1 MLYRKMLREMRGNLG
16 QFISVLILSF
26 LATFIYAGFESNVVG
41 SGKAVNE
48 FHEKTNIADAWI
60 YSEGFKE
67 ENLDQVKE
75 LSFVKDAQFRT
86 EIRGTT
92 VDYEGAQLDIYLM
105 DESTIL
111 KPYVFKGTEEEN
123 EKLKVSDSVE
133 FDGDDKEGVWLN
145 GSFAKEWDIAVGDK
159 IKLEYNG
166 IKFERTVRGLIMEPE
181 YEYTKAEKDSD
192 INFKTLAY
200 VYMSYKAFP
209 IREYAESKVKSGKIN
224 ARELKSSD
232 AFKDK
237 IEDIEKK
244 LAEYGM
250 TIDDIDE
257 DMLLERLDKM
267 SDEELLRLIPYSTML
282 VTLTDEAKSDAR
294 ETIKEEKSNISEVLF
309 YEKQISDAIDKNY
322 AVMVDIESIVG
333 IQRVADEL
341 KQHDTFSYAF
351 AFIFLVIAILV
362 ISTTMSRLVER
373 QRTQIGT
380 MNALGMKRY
389 KIAIHYMS
397 YSFFVS
403 LIGAVAG
410 LVAGPRVVGKLL
422 VNMLFEWYMIP
433 DVKVGSNALF
443 YVVAAVTVLTCVLA
457 SYVSC
462 KKLLRVPPAAALRP
476 AAPKK
481 AKRIFAEK
489 LPIWEKL
496 SFSTQYNLRDV
507 SRSPLRA
514 VMGIV
519 GTAVGMVL
527 VLYAFGCYFLVDD
540 IVDWNF
546 NKIQN
551 YSYQMALSEDKDVK
565 YFDEICDAVDG
576 EMIMTDQIELAKEPH
591 ADSLDKFKQTIT
603 VIEGKGLQNITD
615 EKTVIT
621 SMVPGKVAI
630 TSRLA
635 KQMGVTVGDKIYWH
649 IYSKNEW
656 YESEIGLINRTP
668 ETAGIT
674 ILRDDFEKTGCEYVP
689 TAILSRKNLKAYDGK
704 DGILGVYDM
713 EKIKEVFIKGY
724 DVIKYLF
731 YMMMIFAVI
740 TVVVVL
746 YNAGNLSFHERLK
759 EFATLKVLGLSSK
772 KIRKTLN
779 QENIWFAV
787 IGIIA
792 GSPLGR
798 PTLTA
803 MMNSNGDNYDYY
815 IHLPIYLY
823 VLSAVFV
830 LVVAIIV
837 SMMFS
842 KKIKTLD
849 MVGSLKGME

>member
-41 SGKAVNE
+41 SGKAINE

-133 FDGDDKEGVWLN
+133 FDGDDKDGVWLN
-145 GSFAKEWDIAVGDK
+145 GSFAKEWNIAVGDK
-159 IKLEYNG
+159 IKLEHNG
-166 IKFERTVRGLIMEPE
+166 TKFERTVRGLIMEPE

-224 ARELKSSD
+224 AQELKSSD

-250 TIDDIDE
+250 TIDDINE
-257 DMLLERLDKM
+257 DMLLERIDKM
-267 SDEELLRLIPYSTML
+267 SDEELLSLIPYSTML

-294 ETIKEEKSNISEVLF
+294 ETIKKEKSNISEVLF

-322 AVMVDIESIVG
+322 AVMVDKESIVG

-380 MNALGMKRY
+380 MNAIGMKRY

-433 DVKVGSNALF
+433 DVKVGSNVLF
-443 YVVAAVTVLTCVLA
+443 YVVTAVTVLTCVLA
-457 SYVSC
+457 SYISC

-481 AKRIFAEK
+481 AKRILAEK

-546 NKIQN
+546 NKLQN

-674 ILRDDFEKTGCEYVP
+674 ILREDFEKTGCEYVP
-689 TAILSRKNLKAYDGK
+689 TAILSRKNLEAYEGK
-704 DGILGVYDM
+704 DGISGVYDM

-731 YMMMIFAVI
+731 YMMMIFSVI

-759 EFATLKVLGLSSK
+759 EFATLKVLGFSSK

-792 GSPLGR
+792 GTPLGR

-815 IHLPIYLY
+815 IHVPVYLY
-823 VLSAVFV
+823 ALSAVFV
-830 LVVAIIV
+830 LVVAVIV
-837 SMMFS
+837 SHMFS

>member
-41 SGKAVNE
+41 SGKAINE

-105 DESTIL
+105 DESNIL
-111 KPYVFKGTEEEN
+111 KPYVFKGTKEEN

-133 FDGDDKEGVWLN
+133 FDGDDKDGVWLN

-224 ARELKSSD
+224 AREIKRSD

-294 ETIKEEKSNISEVLF
+294 ATIKEEKSNISEVLF

-322 AVMVDIESIVG
+322 AVMVDKESIVG

-380 MNALGMKRY
+380 MNAIGMKRY

-410 LVAGPRVVGKLL
+410 LIAGPRVVGKLL

-443 YVVAAVTVLTCVLA
+443 YVVTAVTVLTCVLA
-457 SYVSC
+457 SYISC

-481 AKRIFAEK
+481 AKRILAEK

-591 ADSLDKFKQTIT
+591 AASMDRFKQTIT

-621 SMVPGKVAI
+621 SMVQGKVAI

-704 DGILGVYDM
+704 DGISGVYDM

-731 YMMMIFAVI
+731 YMMMLFSVI

-759 EFATLKVLGLSSK
+759 EFATLKVLGFSSK

-803 MMNSNGDNYDYY
+803 MMNSNGDNFDYY
-815 IHLPIYLY
+815 IHLPVYLY

-830 LVVAIIV
+830 LAVAIIV
-837 SMMFS
+837 SLMFS